1 MILSSFAFSDI
12 VDPDNVADGHGPFGG
27 IIGVTG
33 SNEGL
38 VDSGDPVQSAA
49 THAGIFF
56 TQPANSAVDPSV
68 VIPGL
73 GQGTAQPAATVV
85 SKPSRLMSNPIHA
98 FTNESSLHCVEV
110 FDEECDP
117 LDLTNRSIS
126 FLMWDRHQNPT
137 FSADATGTKTGFEV
151 TIDALEQ
158 TTLDWEWVARD
169 ETSREVLAFG
179 RFKGKA
185 LPDSNP

>member
-1 MILSSFAFSDI
+1 MFVGAFPFFYQA
-12 VDPDNVADGHGPFGG
+12 VDAANVAEDHRYADPTNQTIGTNDQFAPTTDPAQLDLGPAGYWG
-27 IIGVTG
+27 W
-33 SNEGL
+33 
-38 VDSGDPVQSAA
+38 
-49 THAGIFF
+49 TH
-56 TQPANSAVDPSV
+56 PANAAAGPSV
-68 VIPGL
+68 GIPGL
-73 GQGTAQPAATVV
+73 GQGTAATLGR
-85 SKPSRLMSNPIHA
+85 KPSRLISSTIHA
-98 FTNESSLHCVEV
+98 FTNESSLHCVDV

-117 LDLTNRSIS
+117 LDLTNRSIL